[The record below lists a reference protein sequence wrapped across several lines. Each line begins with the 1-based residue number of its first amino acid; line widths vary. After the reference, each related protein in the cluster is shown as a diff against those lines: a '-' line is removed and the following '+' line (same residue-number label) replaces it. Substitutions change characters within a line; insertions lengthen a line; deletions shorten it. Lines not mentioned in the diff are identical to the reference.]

1 MVPYIDLHCDTL
13 MEGWKSLEHDII
25 NTPSTQVDLNRLKKN
40 GCRAQFFA
48 IFMTPLTLKNRMGS
62 LFPND
67 EDHINRLYRIFQT
80 TLLKNPDS
88 AAFAGKY
95 EDLRRNTRAGKV
107 SAFLTLEDGRAIDGR
122 ISNLK
127 RFYKMGI
134 RLITLTWNLPNCLGV
149 PCSADVDIMSKGL
162 SKLGKEVVS
171 NMNDLGMIVDVSH
184 LSDGGF
190 WDVHRLSK
198 KPFVASHSCCREIA
212 PHPRNLSDEM
222 LRAIA
227 EKGGVIGIGFS
238 PFMLTGDPN
247 NRKSSCEMVFRQM
260 RHVIDV
266 AGIDSLSIGTDFDN
280 SKGTIM
286 EISGAQEMPLF
297 FEKMLEEGFTADQIE
312 KIATKNTLRVI
323 KDTL

>member
-13 MEGWKSLEHDII
+13 TEGWKCMEHDII
-25 NTPSTQVDLNRLKKN
+25 SLPSAQVDLNRLKKN

-48 IFMTPLTLKNRMGS
+48 IYMVPLTLKTRMGA

-67 EDHINRLYRIFQT
+67 EEHINRLYRIFQT

-95 EDLRRNTRAGKV
+95 DDLRRNTRAGKV
-107 SAFLTLEDGRAIDGR
+107 SAFLSMEDGRAIDGR
-122 ISNLK
+122 LSNLK
-127 RFYKMGI
+127 RFYKLGV
-134 RLITLTWNLPNCLGV
+134 RLLTLTWNLPNCLGV
-149 PCSADVDIMSKGL
+149 PCSGDVDIMSKGL
-162 SKLGKEVVS
+162 SKLGKDAVS
-171 NMNDLGMIVDVSH
+171 MMNDLGMIVDVSH

-190 WDVHRLSK
+190 WDVEHISK
-198 KPFVASHSCCREIA
+198 KPFVASHSGCREIA
-212 PHPRNLSDEM
+212 PHPRNLSDQM
-222 LRAIA
+222 LRAIGD
-227 EKGGVIGIGFS
+227 KGGVVGISFN
-238 PFMLTGDPN
+238 PFLLTGDPN
-247 NRKSSCEMVFRQM
+247 NKRSTCESVFRQM
-260 RHVIDV
+260 HHVINV
-266 AGIDSLSIGTDFDN
+266 AGIDALSLGSDFDN

-312 KIATKNTLRVI
+312 KIATKNSLRVI